1 MQMGMPCEYR
11 LYGDTGGRVEEKI
24 KEFKIKRRK
33 SFEINEQFQSTKEKL
48 HAQSDIRDVIRRRK
62 GEPDKR
68 ISFELNKQ

>member
-1 MQMGMPCEYR
+1 M
-11 LYGDTGGRVEEKI
+11 EEKI